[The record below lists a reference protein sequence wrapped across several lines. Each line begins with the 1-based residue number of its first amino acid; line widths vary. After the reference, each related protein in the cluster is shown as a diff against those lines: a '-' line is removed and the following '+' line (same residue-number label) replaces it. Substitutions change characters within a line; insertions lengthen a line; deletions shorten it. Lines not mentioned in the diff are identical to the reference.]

1 MRKTVVSK
9 TMMMIAGI
17 LAAFLI
23 VLSQSFYP
31 EGEKKAEKNKTEQ
44 QSEKQTEVSI
54 SVPDA
59 VAQTNIIQL
68 DDQVPVVLHEE
79 LSSERKHPALTILR
93 PAVAA
98 RYFKILFR
106 AFICTNA
113 P

>member
-1 MRKTVVSK
+1 MRKTVVSR

-31 EGEKKAEKNKTEQ
+31 EGEKKAEVSKTEQ
-44 QSEKQTEVSI
+44 QSEKQTDVSI

-59 VAQTNIIQL
+59 VAQTNIVQL
-68 DDQVPVVLHEE
+68 DEHAPSLVQEE
-79 LSSERKHPALTILR
+79 LTLEKKQPTQSIIR
-93 PAVAA
+93 PTVAA

-106 AFICTNA
+106 AFISSNA

>member
-44 QSEKQTEVSI
+44 QSDKQSEVSI

-59 VAQTNIIQL
+59 VAQTNIVHL
-68 DDQVPVVLHEE
+68 DDQVPTVLREE
-79 LSSERKHPALTILR
+79 ITSEKEQPALSILR
-93 PAVAA
+93 PSMAT

-106 AFICTNA
+106 AFISSNA